1 MVRCLCILLATC
13 AAVAPAAAA
22 AEARRFPVKPA
33 LTEPAP
39 DSKSRVF
46 RKDRKPERLGPVAI
60 ARPSDRMAR
69 TEVRPTSA
77 PRPTVMTPSARR
89 GSSTFKSHTGT
100 HGSAPMRPRSAVR

>member
-1 MVRCLCILLATC
+1 MLRCLCILLVTC
-13 AAVAPAAAA
+13 TAVVPAAAT

-46 RKDRKPERLGPVAI
+46 RKDRKPDRHGPVAM
-60 ARPSDRMAR
+60 ARPSDRLAR
-69 TEVRPTSA
+69 TDVRPTA
-77 PRPTVMTPSARR
+77 MPRPTAMTPAARR

-100 HGSAPMRPRSAVR
+100 HGTAPMRPRSAER